1 MGVPTF
7 TRICRVGRDGNV
19 VVNVGIEYAGE
30 EVDVIIRPVGVPGRT
45 AGAID
50 DPTFK
55 RHEQGHLEQRDA
67 LG

>member
-30 EVDVIIRPVGVPGRT
+30 EVDVIIRPGRT

>member
-30 EVDVIIRPVGVPGRT
+30 EVDVIIRPVGT

-50 DPTFK
+50 DPTFR